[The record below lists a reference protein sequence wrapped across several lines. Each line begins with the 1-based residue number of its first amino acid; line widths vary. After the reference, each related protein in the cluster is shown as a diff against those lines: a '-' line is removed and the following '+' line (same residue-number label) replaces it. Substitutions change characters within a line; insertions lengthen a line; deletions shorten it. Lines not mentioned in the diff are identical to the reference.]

1 MKSTILT
8 IMKKLF
14 RAAILCLV
22 AAFSAAV
29 AVHAQTTEFT
39 YQGRLTSSAQN
50 ATGSF
55 DFEFRLF
62 DAETGGT
69 EIAVRQQFGVPVTGG
84 IFSVKLDFGAN
95 FNGQARFLE
104 VSARVTGTPDAFSIL
119 TPRQSFTSAPYAIKS
134 LTAETATNAL
144 QLGGVDSNQFVA
156 TNDPRMTDDRNPL
169 AGSTN
174 YVQNT
179 TTRQNSSNFNISG
192 DGTLGGTLSAGMI
205 NAETQFNL
213 GGSRVFSI
221 GGDRNTIAGIRAGEV
236 NTGSGNSFFGNFAGL
251 SNTVGQNN
259 SFFGRSAG
267 VSNTTGEFNSYFG
280 ISAGSNNS
288 TGSENSIFGAQAG
301 AFNSLGSRN
310 TFVGAGAGKQSSGS
324 GNSFFGFSTGGSAF
338 TGDNNTSVG
347 FDALVNTS
355 INGSVSSSTVIGAG
369 SRVISGSP
377 ISFATA
383 IGAGSEVATSNTV
396 VLGRNLDSV
405 EIPGSFKVTGAT
417 NFGGLLS
424 ANAVNSQTDFTIRGL
439 KVLNANG
446 ISNLFA
452 GNGAGQSVTTGRIN
466 VVFGGS
472 GGQSITTGSFNSF
485 LGAGAGQLTTGGS
498 SNVFIGIDSA
508 RLNTTGSSNTALGA
522 LTDVGSN
529 LNFATAIGAGARATT
544 SNTIVLGRN
553 LDTVQIPGSLNM
565 AVVNADIQYNL
576 GGSRVLSINGNANT
590 FVGLEAGRSITNGN
604 ANSFFGNRAGTQNQ
618 TGAGNTFFG
627 VETGSQNISGDG
639 NSFFGNIAGSQT
651 SSGSNNTFLGLN
663 AGVANRTGGNNTA
676 IGANANVANA
686 GLNFATAIGAG
697 AVATSSNVV
706 VLGRF
711 EDFVIVPGI
720 AVINRIAGQGIQTL
734 CRNPANQIS
743 TCSSSLRYK
752 TNIAPFSSGLNL
764 VNRLRP
770 ITFDWKDGGMKDLG
784 LGAEDV
790 AVVEPLLVTRNEKGE
805 VEGVKY
811 DRLGV
816 VLLNAVKEQQ
826 AQIEAQQK
834 LIEKQQAAIDGLK
847 KLVCGQ
853 NPNAEVCME
862 EQK

>member
-1 MKSTILT
+1 
-8 IMKKLF
+8 MKKSF

-22 AAFSAAV
+22 AVFSAAV
-29 AVHAQTTEFT
+29 AAHAQTTEFT

-50 ATGSF
+50 ATGGF

-69 EIAVRQQFGVPVTGG
+69 EIAAQQRLNVPVAGG

-104 VSARVTGTPDAFSIL
+104 IAARASGTSDAFSIL
-119 TPRQSFTSAPYAIKS
+119 TPRQPFTSAPYAIKS

-144 QLGGVDSNQFVA
+144 QLGGVDSNRFVA
-156 TNDPRMTDDRNPL
+156 TNDPRMTDERNPS
-169 AGSTN
+169 AGSAN
-174 YVQNT
+174 YIQNT
-179 TTRQNSSNFNISG
+179 ITQQNSSNFNISG
-192 DGTLGGTLSAGMI
+192 DGKLGGTLSANTI

-221 GGDRNTIAGIRAGEV
+221 GGDRNTIAGIRAGEA
-236 NTGSGNSFFGNFAGL
+236 NTGSGNSFFGNFAGV

-267 VSNTTGEFNSYFG
+267 ALNTTGEFNSYFG
-280 ISAGSNNS
+280 VNAGSNNS

-383 IGAGSEVATSNTV
+383 IGAGASVSTSNTV
-396 VLGRNLDSV
+396 
-405 EIPGSFKVTGAT
+405 
-417 NFGGLLS
+417 
-424 ANAVNSQTDFTIRGL
+424 
-439 KVLNANG
+439 
-446 ISNLFA
+446 
-452 GNGAGQSVTTGRIN
+452 
-466 VVFGGS
+466 
-472 GGQSITTGSFNSF
+472 
-485 LGAGAGQLTTGGS
+485 
-498 SNVFIGIDSA
+498 
-508 RLNTTGSSNTALGA
+508 
-522 LTDVGSN
+522 
-529 LNFATAIGAGARATT
+529 
-544 SNTIVLGRN
+544 VLGRN
-553 LDTVQIPGSLNM
+553 LDTVQIPGILRT
-565 AVVNADIQYNL
+565 AVVNADTQYNL

-604 ANSFFGNRAGTQNQ
+604 ANSFFGNRAGAQNQ
-618 TGAGNTFFG
+618 TGAGNTFVG

-639 NSFFGNIAGSQT
+639 NSFFGNLAGSQT

-697 AVATSSNVV
+697 AVATNSNVV

-720 AVINRIAGQGIQTL
+720 SVISRLAGQGIQTL

-770 ITFDWKDGGMKDLG
+770 ITFDWKEGGMKDLG

-790 AVVEPLLVTRNEKGE
+790 AAVEPLLVTYNEKGE

-826 AQIEAQQK
+826 IQIERQKETIESLKQIVCRTNAAEKICQQ
-834 LIEKQQAAIDGLK
+834 
-847 KLVCGQ
+847 
-853 NPNAEVCME
+853 
-862 EQK
+862 

>member
-22 AAFSAAV
+22 AVFSAAV

-69 EIAVRQQFGVPVTGG
+69 EIAAQQRLNIPVTGG

-104 VSARVTGTPDAFSIL
+104 VGARVAGTPDTFTIL
-119 TPRQSFTSAPYAIKS
+119 TPRQSFTSTPYAIKS
-134 LTAETATNAL
+134 LTAETAMNAL

-169 AGSTN
+169 AGNTN
-174 YVQNT
+174 YVQNST
-179 TTRQNSSNFNISG
+179 AQQNSANFNISG
-192 DGTLGGTLSAGMI
+192 DGKLGGTLTAETV

-251 SNTVGQNN
+251 SNTMGQNN

-288 TGSENSIFGAQAG
+288 TGTDNSMFGAQAG
-301 AFNSLGSRN
+301 AFNSMGSKN

-324 GNSFFGFSTGGSAF
+324 GNSFFGFSTGGFGF

-405 EIPGSFKVTGAT
+405 EIPGSFKVTGVT
-417 NFGGLLS
+417 NFGGSLS

-446 ISNLFA
+446 TSNLFA
-452 GNGAGQSVTTGRIN
+452 GIGAGQSVTTGRIN

-529 LNFATAIGAGARATT
+529 LSFATAIGAGARATT
-544 SNTIVLGRN
+544 SNTVVLGRN
-553 LDTVQIPGSLNM
+553 LDTVQIPGNLNM
-565 AVVNADIQYNL
+565 AVVNADTQYNI

-590 FVGLEAGRSITNGN
+590 FVGLETGRSITTGN
-604 ANSFFGNRAGTQNQ
+604 ANSFFGNAAGVQNQ
-618 TGAGNTFFG
+618 TGAGNTFVG
-627 VETGSQNISGDG
+627 VQTGNQNIGGDG
-639 NSFFGNIAGSQT
+639 NSFFGNLAGSRN

-663 AGVANRTGGNNTA
+663 AGVNNTTGSNNTA
-676 IGANANVANA
+676 LGADTNVGTN
-686 GLNFATAIGAG
+686 LSFATAIGSG
-697 AVATSSNVV
+697 AVATSSSTV

-711 EDFVIVPGI
+711 QDVVIVPGI
-720 AVINRIAGQGIQTL
+720 SVIQRLAGQGIQTL

-764 VNRLRP
+764 VSRLRP
-770 ITFDWKDGGMKDLG
+770 ITFDWKEGGTKDLG

-790 AVVEPLLVTRNEKGE
+790 AEVEPLLVTYNERGE

-811 DRLGV
+811 DRVAV

-826 AQIEAQQK
+826 VQIQTQQK
-834 LIEKQQAAIDGLK
+834 LIRQQQSTIDGLK
-847 KLVCGQ
+847 KIVCPQ
-853 NPNAEVCME
+853 NLNAEICQE
-862 EQK
+862 EKK